1 MLIFDCLTMK
11 ALHLEIADNLIKEL
25 FMLDLSQFITKERHV
40 KTITYNRSNFI
51 GGESEFRLLVN

>member
-40 KTITYNRSNFI
+40 KIITYNRSNFI
-51 GGESEFRLLVN
+51 GGES